1 MRVEKVQMQGNV
13 TVSRYTSAHVSVC
26 DVCAHL
32 AIEQLSTTVLN
43 FTQPRI
49 PGIVSHASRVTEAS

>member
-13 TVSRYTSAHVSVC
+13 SVSKYTSAHGGVC
-26 DVCAHL
+26 GVCAHL
-32 AIEQLSTTVLN
+32 DIKQLSATLLN

-49 PGIVSHASRVTEAS
+49 PDIVNHASRVTEVS